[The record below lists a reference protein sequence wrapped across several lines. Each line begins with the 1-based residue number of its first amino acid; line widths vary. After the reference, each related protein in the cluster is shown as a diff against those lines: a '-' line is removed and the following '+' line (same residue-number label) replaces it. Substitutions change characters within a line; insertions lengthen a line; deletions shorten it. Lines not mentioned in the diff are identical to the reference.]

1 MIMKNKKVIAAR
13 NVVALTLLMLLL
25 AACGAA
31 SNPTPKAI
39 PVTIDS
45 APASTS
51 TGSSAPATPAQTQQS
66 APSSAYPGAA
76 AAYPGVAAGEA
87 TAYPGSSSS
96 GSVGLPEPPNP
107 ERTLPNPGSNTAA
120 IGGVLIREVNENSFL
135 PVVPQALYLGEVLL
149 NSAGEQALI
158 SQGTDSPQAQL
169 FQTGVFIFNNVPPGT
184 YALVIDVGFSQ
195 FPITDENGLELLID
209 VEGGK
214 AYDLGQVMVRLPSP

>member
-1 MIMKNKKVIAAR
+1 MKNKRVIAVR
-13 NVVALTLLMLLL
+13 NAVALTLLILLM

-31 SNPTPKAI
+31 SNPTPEAI
-39 PVTIDS
+39 PVTIES
-45 APASTS
+45 APTSTS
-51 TGSSAPATPAQTQQS
+51 TGSSAPAIPSQTEQVAPPA
-66 APSSAYPGAA
+66 AYPGAA
-76 AAYPGVAAGEA
+76 AAYPGAAAGEA
-87 TAYPGSSSS
+87 TSYPGNSSS
-96 GSVGLPEPPNP
+96 GSVGLPEPPDP
-107 ERTLPNPGSNTAA
+107 ERTLPNPDSNTAA
-120 IGGVLIREVNENSFL
+120 IGGVLIREVSANSFL

-195 FPITDENGLELLID
+195 FPITDENGSELLID

-214 AYDLGQVMVRLPSP
+214 AYDLGQVIVRLPSP

>member
-1 MIMKNKKVIAAR
+1 MIMKNKKVIAVCNA
-13 NVVALTLLMLLL
+13 VALTLLILLL

-31 SNPTPKAI
+31 SNPTPQAI
-39 PVTIDS
+39 PVTIES

-51 TGSSAPATPAQTQQS
+51 TGSSAPDTPSQTQQVV
-66 APSSAYPGAA
+66 PSSAYPGAA
-76 AAYPGVAAGEA
+76 YPGAVAGEA
-87 TAYPGSSSS
+87 TAYPGNSS

-120 IGGVLIREVNENSFL
+120 IGGVLIREVNDNSFL

-169 FQTGVFIFNNVPPGT
+169 FQTGVFVFNNVPPGT
-184 YALVIDVGFSQ
+184 YALVIDVGFAQ
-195 FPITDENGLELLID
+195 FPIKDENGAELLID

>member
-1 MIMKNKKVIAAR
+1 MIMKNKKVIAVCNA
-13 NVVALTLLMLLL
+13 VALTLLILLL

-31 SNPTPKAI
+31 SNPTPQAI
-39 PVTIDS
+39 PVTIES

-51 TGSSAPATPAQTQQS
+51 TGSSAPATPSQTQQVV
-66 APSSAYPGAA
+66 PSSAYPGAA
-76 AAYPGVAAGEA
+76 YPGAVAGEA
-87 TAYPGSSSS
+87 TAYPGNSS

-120 IGGVLIREVNENSFL
+120 IGGVLIREVNDNSFL

-169 FQTGVFIFNNVPPGT
+169 FQTGVFVFNNVPPGT
-184 YALVIDVGFSQ
+184 YALVIDVGFAQ
-195 FPITDENGLELLID
+195 FPIKDENGAELLID

>member
-1 MIMKNKKVIAAR
+1 MKKKRVIAVR
-13 NVVALTLLMLLL
+13 NVVLLALLL
-25 AACGAA
+25 ILMAACGAA
-31 SNPTPKAI
+31 NNPTPEAI
-39 PVTIDS
+39 PVTVES
-45 APASTS
+45 GPSS
-51 TGSSAPATPAQTQQS
+51 TGSSAPATPSQAQQA

-76 AAYPGVAAGEA
+76 AAYPGTAAGQ
-87 TAYPGSSSS
+87 TADYPSSSS

-107 ERTLPNPGSNTAA
+107 ERNIPNPDNNTAA
-120 IGGVLIREVNENSFL
+120 IGGVLIREVSADSFL

-158 SQGTDSPQAQL
+158 SQGDDSPQAQL

-195 FPITDENGLELLID
+195 FPITDENGAELLIE

-214 AYDLGQVMVRLPSP
+214 AYDLGQVMVRLPKP